1 MQHDMIANKCLK
13 FSYYKYGVLTTVPDT
28 IEKKKKKKIW
38 WGHSFWIFSFTD
50 PPTLIFGKS
59 EKIKEAISNLLNF
72 FSLLLHNRF
81 SAWKM
86 HKRLLI
92 LYHALIICM
101 KYTYLKIFVM
111 MMPWIPPLTEEKWP
125 KNCFI
130 FVFIPS
136 SLDWKIG
143 KTNYIKTVA

>member
-1 MQHDMIANKCLK
+1 MSQIFVLQIWNFNHSTRYHRKLK
-13 FSYYKYGVLTTVPDT
+13 
-28 IEKKKKKKIW
+28 KKKKKKIW
-38 WGHSFWIFSFTD
+38 WGQSFWIFSFTD

-59 EKIKEAISNLLNF
+59 EKIKETISNLLNF
-72 FSLLLHNRF
+72 FFRTAIYCF
-81 SAWKM
+81 IWKM

-92 LYHALIICM
+92 LHHALIICM
-101 KYTYLKIFVM
+101 KYTYLKFFVM

-143 KTNYIKTVA
+143 KTKNIKTVA